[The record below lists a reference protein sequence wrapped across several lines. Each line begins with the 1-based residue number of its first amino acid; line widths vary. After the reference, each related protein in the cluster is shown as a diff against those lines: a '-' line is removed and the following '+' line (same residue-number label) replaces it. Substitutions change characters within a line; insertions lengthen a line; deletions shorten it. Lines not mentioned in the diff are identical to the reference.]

1 MISARKKV
9 ENWFLGIFAPH
20 EVIFFYF
27 FFSLI
32 ISSLR
37 IWELIEYD
45 FACDFLRFCHYRVMK
60 IEKDLSHIA
69 EAIAKANANGNA
81 VPSQFAG
88 LVEDLKAEQLA
99 EKLVVEH
106 GLLEASDEDIKEE
119 FVSLD
124 AVESDKDDIDEND
137 EEQVDMDCVSGSFA
151 DLFDTIES

>member
-69 EAIAKANANGNA
+69 NAVALANASNNA
-81 VPSQFAG
+81 VAPQFA
-88 LVEDLKAEQLA
+88 DLLASLQEEKLA
-99 EKLVVEH
+99 EEFTLEH
-106 GLLEASDEDIKEE
+106 GTQHASKEDIEQE

>member
-1 MISARKKV
+1 MGV
-9 ENWFLGIFAPH
+9 FAPQR
-20 EVIFFYF
+20 VSFFLF
-27 FFSLI
+27 FISLI

-37 IWELIEYD
+37 LQKLAEYELPCGLLI
-45 FACDFLRFCHYRVMK
+45 FCHNVVMK

-124 AVESDKDDIDEND
+124 AVEADKEDIDEDD
-137 EEQVDMDCVSGSFA
+137 EEQTDMDCVSGSFA
-151 DLFDTIES
+151 DLFDTIED